1 MNLQSVVDLFL
12 FNRTFSDP
20 TNHATGLRPEV
31 HATLPAVPSCCPF
44 YVTLGLQQDGSY
56 ILQTN
61 LGHSDRLQPIQDDVA
76 RDDEGGDR
84 YHLGHIS
91 NHSRWIIGRGK
102 NCALRMPLPAISRH
116 HAALCYDAHRGFYI
130 MDMGSR
136 NGTYLNQHR
145 LAPFE
150 IRFLN
155 HGDQVRLSHQTIQMS
170 IHNEA

>member
-1 MNLQSVVDLFL
+1 MNLQIVVDL
-12 FNRTFSDP
+12 FNRTFNDP
-20 TNHATGLRPEV
+20 TNHTTHLRPEV
-31 HATLPAVPSCCPF
+31 HATSQLVPSHCPF
-44 YVTLGLQQDGSY
+44 YVTLRLQQDGSY

-61 LGHSDRLQPIQDDVA
+61 LRHSDRLQPIPDDVTGN
-76 RDDEGGDR
+76 DEGRDR
-84 YHLGHIS
+84 YNLGHIS

-102 NCALRMPLPAISRH
+102 NCALGMPLPAISRY

-150 IRFLN
+150 ICFLN
-155 HGDQVRLSHQTIQMS
+155 HGDQVSLSRQTIQMS
-170 IHNEA
+170 IQNEA